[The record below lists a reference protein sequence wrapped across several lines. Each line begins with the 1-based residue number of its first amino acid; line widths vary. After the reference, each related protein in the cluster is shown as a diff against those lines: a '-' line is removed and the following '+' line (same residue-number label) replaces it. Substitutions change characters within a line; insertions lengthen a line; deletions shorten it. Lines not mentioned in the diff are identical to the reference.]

1 MVLDNKTPSLIKIDV
16 EGHEVEVLQGGTNTL
31 TNVKLLLIIE
41 SFPPNQ
47 GTVHTFL
54 DEIGYKLLDADRH
67 TSINS
72 QTTNLFAWH
81 PKGPIEEASI
91 EKLIN

>member
-1 MVLDNKTPSLIKIDV
+1 M
-16 EGHEVEVLQGGTNTL
+16 
-31 TNVKLLLIIE
+31 IIE
-41 SFPPNQ
+41 SFPPKQENI
-47 GTVHTFL
+47 TKIL
-54 DEIGYKLLDADRH
+54 SEIGYKLLDVDRH

-72 QTTNLFAWH
+72 QTNNIFAWH